1 MADLAANATS
11 ILIVDDDDGY
21 RALVATSLAEA
32 GYETLEAPDGR
43 AGLLL
48 AREHALALALLDI
61 NLPLLNGY
69 ELYWRIR
76 SEQPNLAIAFM
87 SGERIESYDRVAGL
101 LLGADDYF
109 VKPTDTAELL
119 ARVRALVRRSRSV
132 SRESRSTRPLTPREQ
147 EILQLLSEGVTQ
159 KEIAL
164 KLVISDKTVATHIQ
178 RILGKLGVHSRS
190 HAVALAIRERLVTT
204 YH

>member
-11 ILIVDDDDGY
+11 ILIVDDDAGY

-32 GYETLEAPDGR
+32 GYETLEAPDGP

-119 ARVRALVRRSRSV
+119 ARVRALVRRSRVV
-132 SRESRSTRPLTPREQ
+132 SRESRTTRPLTPREQ

>member
-11 ILIVDDDDGY
+11 ILIVDDDDGF

-43 AGLLL
+43 AGLVL

-87 SGERIESYDRVAGL
+87 SGERIESFDRVAGL

-109 VKPTDTAELL
+109 VKPTDPAELL

-132 SRESRSTRPLTPREQ
+132 LRESRITRPLTPREQ
-147 EILQLLSEGVTQ
+147 EILQLLSEGITQ